1 MKRFA
6 LLIAIVVLVAAS
18 AFVAGWTWD
27 EGSTF
32 VPAALVQTL

>member
-6 LLIAIVVLVAAS
+6 ILLALVILILVS

-27 EGSTF
+27 EGSTSG
-32 VPAALVQTL
+32 LVHTL

>member
-6 LLIAIVVLVAAS
+6 ILLALVILVLLS

-32 VPAALVQTL
+32 VPAALVHTV

>member
-6 LLIAIVVLVAAS
+6 MLLALVILVLAS

-27 EGSTF
+27 DIAPF
-32 VPAALVQTL
+32 APAALVHAP